1 MDRDEFLT
9 LSLPKHRSWTGFLAS
24 YSDTFAC
31 PARKS
36 FRSSLTP
43 VMPWPS
49 PVPGINPQWKP
60 WAWETFRQQALGL
73 RPLAVWSAP
82 PIFPPPS
89 LSVSFCLSSVR
100 LSLSLGLSV
109 PFCSLPVVVCLGHCL
124 SVSLSVSLGGF
135 PISVPPAST
144 RPQRSCSAWMRPH
157 PTRTCGWMT
166 SPWSGTPWAGR
177 CRTSKLARRMARG
190 EPRLPSTRRRGR
202 LPPPRGPRRE
212 RSRRTRTHR
221 PVWSRLG
228 RREGRGAGKPRCES
242 RERGPRAGL

>member
-1 MDRDEFLT
+1 MLRSLCRLLGLKFDMKYMNFRVKACNKAVAGEFSEPVTLETPGDWLLSPSWMWLYNPSFPGPQALARRETSAQGSASLFALDARKLRAPSPRPLGLRPLCTCSRPALLQVVPLDRDEFLT
-9 LSLPKHRSWTGFLAS
+9 LSLPKNRSWTGFLAS

-82 PIFPPPS
+82 PIFPPSS

-124 SVSLSVSLGGF
+124 SVSLSVSLG
-135 PISVPPAST
+135 V
-144 RPQRSCSAWMRPH
+144 
-157 PTRTCGWMT
+157 
-166 SPWSGTPWAGR
+166 SPS
-177 CRTSKLARRMARG
+177 L
-190 EPRLPSTRRRGR
+190 
-202 LPPPRGPRRE
+202 
-212 RSRRTRTHR
+212 
-221 PVWSRLG
+221 
-228 RREGRGAGKPRCES
+228 
-242 RERGPRAGL
+242 

>member
-9 LSLPKHRSWTGFLAS
+9 LSLPKNRSWTGFLAS

-82 PIFPPPS
+82 PIFPPPVSFGVVLPVCPSVSEPWSVCPFLFSARRGLSWS
-89 LSVSFCLSSVR
+89 LSVCLS
-100 LSLSLGLSV
+100 L
-109 PFCSLPVVVCLGHCL
+109 C
-124 SVSLSVSLGGF
+124 VSRGF
-135 PISVPPAST
+135 PISVTPAST

-228 RREGRGAGKPRCES
+228 RREGRGAGKPRRES